1 MRPHIFGP
9 LILALLALA
18 VSACRL
24 GSTARTE
31 PTPTVAIVR
40 TPSGTAR
47 GVEVHPQATD
57 ERPVPPSRGTAVAA
71 TAEPTATAQG
81 SVMAEPTAPERSVP
95 FPPLASAEG
104 LTLVSAL
111 RLDPFRQDAH
121 GDVAA
126 YEDVAFVGKRPCENE
141 GVDIVDISDPAR
153 PRKITNSGGVPQTT
167 MEDMQAIRIGER
179 DVLAIGLQACD
190 ESGRAGTNGLQ
201 LVDITERSRPRE
213 LGVYRSRHGVHE
225 FDLTRSPTG
234 RTLALLATPGVEAA
248 TADRAGAG
256 GEGDLLV
263 VDISIP
269 EKPALLSEWGI
280 LDEPALGPEAYA
292 AAARGDFP
300 EVILHSARANADG
313 TRAYLSY
320 WDAGVV
326 FLDIADPLKP
336 RYLGRTGFGPGD
348 EGNAHSV
355 ALLEDGEM
363 LVQAEEDFSPISL
376 GLTSNAFTGRRHVFE
391 ANYAA
396 PVADLPRGGFAGRIA
411 PVGRGCPA
419 GTRGAPRNGDRYA
432 ADPRGKVA
440 LIEDGVCPL
449 PQKVARAQEAGAAAV
464 IVYEAA
470 RPRPSGPVG
479 EGGSVRLPRGGAVR
493 VRIPAAYV
501 GRADGLALANAR
513 GDVRARVSAT
523 YNGWG
528 FLRFYD
534 ISAPAEPKLL
544 SRFATENTNNPDA
557 APDGLWSAHNPE
569 PVEDRLFVSWYSD
582 GVRVLDVADP
592 RGPREVASWTGEG
605 APADAPSVN
614 IWSVVP
620 HGDLLVASD
629 FNYGLYILRAEE

>member
-1 MRPHIFGP
+1 
-9 LILALLALA
+9 
-18 VSACRL
+18 
-24 GSTARTE
+24 
-31 PTPTVAIVR
+31 
-40 TPSGTAR
+40 
-47 GVEVHPQATD
+47 
-57 ERPVPPSRGTAVAA
+57 
-71 TAEPTATAQG
+71 
-81 SVMAEPTAPERSVP
+81 
-95 FPPLASAEG
+95 
-104 LTLVSAL
+104 
-111 RLDPFRQDAH
+111 
-121 GDVAA
+121 
-126 YEDVAFVGKRPCENE
+126 
-141 GVDIVDISDPAR
+141 
-153 PRKITNSGGVPQTT
+153 
-167 MEDMQAIRIGER
+167 
-179 DVLAIGLQACD
+179 
-190 ESGRAGTNGLQ
+190 LQ
-201 LVDITERSRPRE
+201 LVDITIRSRPRE
-213 LGVYRSRHGVHE
+213 LGVYRSR
-225 FDLTRSPTG
+225 
-234 RTLALLATPGVEAA
+234 PGVEAE
-248 TADRAGAG
+248 TADRTGSG

-280 LDEPALGPEAYA
+280 LDEPALGPKAYE

-300 EVILHSARANADG
+300 EMILHSARANADG

-336 RYLGRTGFGPGD
+336 RYLGRTEFGPGD

-355 ALLEDGEM
+355 ALLEDGEV

-376 GLTSNAFTGRRHVFE
+376 GLTSSAFTGRRHVFE

-396 PVADLPRGGFAGRIA
+396 PVADLPKGGFAGRIA

-440 LIEDGVCPL
+440 LIEDGGCPL
-449 PQKVARAQEAGAAAV
+449 PQKVAWAQKAGAAAV

-470 RPRPSGPVG
+470 RPQPSGPVG
-479 EGGSVRLPRGGAVR
+479 EGGLVRLPRGGGVR
-493 VRIPAAYV
+493 VRIPAVYV
-501 GRADGLALANAR
+501 RRADGLALARAR
-513 GDVRARVSAT
+513 GAVRVRVSAT

-534 ISAPAEPKLL
+534 ISDPAEPKLL

-569 PVEDRLFVSWYSD
+569 PVGDRLFVSWYSD
-582 GVRVLDVADP
+582 GVRVLDVVDP
-592 RGPREVASWTGEG
+592 RGPREVASWKGEG
-605 APADAPSVN
+605 TPADAPPVN